1 MNRKAHLVVGFLVV
15 ALFVIITHLLLGW
28 FNADIKTGILLI
40 CITYIFCLLPDI
52 DHKMSSIT
60 WMFLGI
66 GIIGIVIGLINTFY
80 RFSSMLNYIM
90 IPSAI
95 LLVVTFISAK
105 YIKHRGIIHTIRI
118 GIIFSGLIY
127 FIIPEWRMCLVGLIA
142 YQSHLMADGYRL
154 KI

>member
-66 GIIGIVIGLINTFY
+66 GIIGIVVGLINTFY
-80 RFSSMLNYIM
+80 HFSSMLNYIM

-118 GIIFSGLIY
+118 GIFFSSLIY
-127 FIIPEWRMCLVGLIA
+127 
-142 YQSHLMADGYRL
+142 
-154 KI
+154 